1 MLTDLLTLM
10 LILMQKLIGLLTLK
24 PIQKL
29 RLKLTQTQRLIDLLM
44 LTQTQKLIDSLMLK
58 PTQMLMLID

>member
-1 MLTDLLTLM
+1 MLR
-10 LILMQKLIGLLTLK
+10 LIGLLMLK

-29 RLKLTQTQRLIDLLM
+29 RLKLTQTQRLID
-44 LTQTQKLIDSLMLK
+44 SLMLK